1 MDDIEI
7 EGLGRFA
14 LQDHR
19 LAKTAARRKYD
30 RLAALLEPDWA
41 VSVPTDWAAA
51 IGGRAVHPERLELRW
66 HPGSDELHIE
76 I

>member
-30 RLAALLEPDWA
+30 CLAALLEPGWA
-41 VSVPTDWAAA
+41 MSVPTDRATA
-51 IGGRAVHPERLELRW
+51 IWGCAVHPERLEVRW
-66 HPGSDELHIE
+66 HPGSDELHIG